1 MSEPTFAPRPAAHDN
16 PATRNRRSPLARSL
30 HAWAGSVRVVS
41 MLLVAELAGCVLPPS
56 LSVDNSD
63 AGVNSPPS
71 ILAVRSDQQEFPEYS
86 TLTFEINTSST
97 LDLTLLDTDI
107 DDTLYSRVFVDYDIP
122 MPPNPQPPRSSC
134 TPAAGGVAAQR
145 SSTCDLHG
153 LCVGTDLGK
162 THVMSVVVFDRQV
175 LDTGTPTYQAMPPGG
190 LSTSR
195 TFFLICQQASP

>member
-1 MSEPTFAPRPAAHDN
+1 MTSRH
-16 PATRNRRSPLARSL
+16 R
-30 HAWAGSVRVVS
+30 WAGAVR
-41 MLLVAELAGCVLPPS
+41 LVLSLFVASFAGCVLPPS

-71 ILAVRSDQQEFPEYS
+71 ILAVRSDQQEFTEYS

-97 LDLTLLDTDI
+97 LNLTLLDTDVG
-107 DDTLYSRVFVDYDIP
+107 DTLYAKVFVDYDVP
-122 MPPNPQPPRSSC
+122 SDSDPRPARSTC

-153 LCVGTDLGK
+153 LCISADLGSS
-162 THVMSVVVFDRQV
+162 HVMSVVVFDREV
-175 LDTGTPTYQAMPPGG
+175 LDSGTPTYQAMPPGG